1 MELVKNE
8 KIQNEKKIKKNENMP
23 KKCIGYNDNN
33 INNILELDSTKN
45 NSNNKFNINEIRND
59 MTNNKINI
67 NENHLIT
74 DLNIINISF
83 KDKKNNNIE
92 SLESSNNDDLVMNQ
106 NYNYNP
112 KSFSNN
118 SSINTYNN
126 NIIYNNILSISQ
138 PDTNKYN
145 SNDNY
150 QYYSE
155 QKVFNPGLLF
165 DFSTKKSTRS
175 SISHHEIGNEMEY
188 PEKNININIDKN
200 EGRSSLNN
208 IINEYIDSNG
218 NYNENDL
225 EENNI
230 KDNKMTM
237 NSFDSPQKNS
247 DIDNDDEND
256 IGNYNYNDK
265 YEENNNVNLSMNK
278 TINSEKMNLNNEE
291 INNLLKM
298 NNINQNE
305 NENKINDES
314 QISNNYI
321 SSKNK
326 KEKINTNNLNN
337 TNNSNKKIEKNKII
351 KNNDKKENKNIK
363 NNFLKQKNIINDN
376 KINKIENKEK
386 QINKNKIFE
395 KIPFQGNY
403 IEYKEYEKYILDN
416 SHDELLNTG
425 DEEDIFGKFVDNII
439 DKSYHIYTNRQCSSC
454 ANLLTNGKSCVK
466 CPKYHH
472 IIKSG
477 NNKKIKNKNKK

>member
-126 NIIYNNILSISQ
+126 NIIHNNILSISQ

-175 SISHHEIGNEMEY
+175 SISHH
-188 PEKNININIDKN
+188 
-200 EGRSSLNN
+200 
-208 IINEYIDSNG
+208 
-218 NYNENDL
+218 
-225 EENNI
+225 
-230 KDNKMTM
+230 
-237 NSFDSPQKNS
+237 
-247 DIDNDDEND
+247 
-256 IGNYNYNDK
+256 
-265 YEENNNVNLSMNK
+265 
-278 TINSEKMNLNNEE
+278 
-291 INNLLKM
+291 
-298 NNINQNE
+298 
-305 NENKINDES
+305 KI
-314 QISNNYI
+314 
-321 SSKNK
+321 
-326 KEKINTNNLNN
+326 
-337 TNNSNKKIEKNKII
+337 
-351 KNNDKKENKNIK
+351 
-363 NNFLKQKNIINDN
+363 
-376 KINKIENKEK
+376 
-386 QINKNKIFE
+386 
-395 KIPFQGNY
+395 
-403 IEYKEYEKYILDN
+403 
-416 SHDELLNTG
+416 
-425 DEEDIFGKFVDNII
+425 
-439 DKSYHIYTNRQCSSC
+439 
-454 ANLLTNGKSCVK
+454 
-466 CPKYHH
+466 
-472 IIKSG
+472 
-477 NNKKIKNKNKK
+477 